1 LKYLEAKTGE
11 RLPAIVIERGHKRV
25 HLFLEEFMLDADLPV
40 NQAFKVSAG
49 DTVLVR
55 LSKVDSLSN
64 VFKVEW

>member
-1 LKYLEAKTGE
+1 
-11 RLPAIVIERGHKRV
+11 
-25 HLFLEEFMLDADLPV
+25 MLDADLPV